1 MFVHSMELNALIK
14 WLFGF
19 HFYLLLFG
27 WMKYTRVVLFQ
38 AQEIWPTSPWKDMCH
53 LPMSW
58 KSLENGLC
66 WDSFSLWEFSP
77 LPWLYWI
84 YTHRSNISLKH
95 YIPES
100 VFQKKLGRNW
110 VKWAFDGGVSG
121 KMALGWVATL
131 TYLKPS
137 PWLWERVI
145 WWLRWWF
152 RHLSS
157 KGKRRQVSYLPS
169 VDSGTCHIKQQP
181 WAGGNVMT
189 LGHTGGILL
198 QI

>member
-1 MFVHSMELNALIK
+1 MNIFLPIFYSSCISCTLHNVQHIEDTQAMFVHSMELNALIK

-100 VFQKKLGRNW
+100 VFQKNLGY
-110 VKWAFDGGVSG
+110 G
-121 KMALGWVATL
+121 
-131 TYLKPS
+131 
-137 PWLWERVI
+137 
-145 WWLRWWF
+145 
-152 RHLSS
+152 
-157 KGKRRQVSYLPS
+157 
-169 VDSGTCHIKQQP
+169 
-181 WAGGNVMT
+181 
-189 LGHTGGILL
+189 
-198 QI
+198 